1 MKSPSSIKLL
11 IRGTINRK
19 KNRIIVVIVNAVIIK

>member
-1 MKSPSSIKLL
+1 MKSLPSIKLL
-11 IRGTINRK
+11 VIETINRK